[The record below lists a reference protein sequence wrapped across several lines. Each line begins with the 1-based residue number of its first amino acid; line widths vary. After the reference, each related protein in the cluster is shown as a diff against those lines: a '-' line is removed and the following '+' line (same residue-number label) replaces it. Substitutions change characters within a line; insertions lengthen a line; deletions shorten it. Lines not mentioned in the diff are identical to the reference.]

1 MVVYL
6 VKAMADYDYFSY
18 DVIAAFISYDDA
30 VKHIEEQGGQQMIM
44 GWDDKERPMYIIDEW
59 EVQ

>member
-6 VKAMADYDYFSY
+6 VKEMVDYEYFSY
-18 DVIAAFISYDDA
+18 DVIAVFASYDDA
-30 VKHIEEQGGQQMIM
+30 IKYIEEQGGQQMIM
-44 GWDDKERPMYIIDEW
+44 GWDDEERSIYIIDEW